1 MRTLQIFAKSFPA
14 PPESS
19 LLLVNLLSF
28 LNPYYPCFPLNEIMC
43 LYLIQSLGPR
53 FEEKTQVES
62 SRVF

>member
-28 LNPYYPCFPLNEIMC
+28 LNPHYPCFPLNEIMC
-43 LYLIQSLGPR
+43 LYLIQSLGPK
-53 FEEKTQVES
+53 FEDKTQIES